1 MKTSKKFTSKP
12 SIKGKGPETDN
23 SKKQKL
29 KPLNPK
35 EFKNW
40 KNKLDESDDDD
51 ELDLNEDE
59 FGNESSTTYEDNLG
73 EDEDR
78 Y

>member
-1 MKTSKKFTSKP
+1 MKALKKSPGKP
-12 SIKGKGPETDN
+12 SVKGKGTDTDN

-40 KNKLDESDDDD
+40 KNKLEDDDD
-51 ELDLNEDE
+51 DLNLNEDGLDE
-59 FGNESSTTYEDNLG
+59 HGAAFEGNLEED
-73 EDEDR
+73 DDH